1 MILPELGANPRFQ
14 EETRTMRSQLLVP
27 IAAQP
32 RPRCRAPLVIT
43 PRRLVPTDQALA
55 VRGDC
60 PACGWGDYG
69 RIAVAQIIPV
79 DDEAPEV
86 PARVAAPRGDRE
98 AA

>member
-1 MILPELGANPRFQ
+1 MMPPRIGANPRFQ

-32 RPRCRAPLVIT
+32 CPRCRAPLTIT
-43 PRRLVPTDQALA
+43 PRRLVPTAETIA

-60 PACGWGDYG
+60 PACGWGDNG
-69 RIAVAQIIPV
+69 RLAVAQILPL
-79 DDEAPEV
+79 DDEATEIQ
-86 PARVAAPRGDRE
+86 AQVAARLGDRE